1 MLFCLLEYGSK
12 EKVNLSCSLNPRIG
26 EKMSKYIYTIKLKGL
41 SRLKYAKKM
50 LEEKGY
56 TVNDIYNLV
65 LEILSEESIDE
76 TLINTIC
83 RMIPY
88 PVDVFIEKTVSEI
101 DKHIPAGCFSFWKSI
116 EEIATPDT
124 AEALRKIKKKYRG

>member
-1 MLFCLLEYGSK
+1 M
-12 EKVNLSCSLNPRIG
+12 R
-26 EKMSKYIYTIKLKGL
+26 KMSKYVYTIKLKGL

-50 LEEKGY
+50 LEEEGY
-56 TVNDIYNLV
+56 TVNDIYNLSYDPRV

-101 DKHIPAGCFSFWKSI
+101 DEHI
-116 EEIATPDT
+116 EEIAKVTPDT
-124 AEALRKIKKKYRG
+124 AEALRKIKKKYR